1 MFGFSKKN
9 NGGVVDER
17 RINKIVDY
25 TCISPLMTQKELEKK
40 LCIAYKNKYYLV
52 CVNPINVK
60 FAKSYSSVK
69 LKGQVLIGCVIGFP
83 LGETTIDTKVYEIK
97 KAISDGAEELDVM
110 LAVSKIKAGDFNYVK
125 TEISRIV
132 KAAKKK
138 VVKIIVESS
147 SLTRVELSRV
157 SALCARCHV
166 DYIQTSS
173 GYASGGATIEDIE
186 TIVEASKGKVKVKA
200 SGGIETSSQ
209 AVIMTRAG
217 ATRIGTS
224 REI

>member
-1 MFGFSKKN
+1 MFGFNKKN
-9 NGGVVDER
+9 LGTTVDER

-40 LCIAYKNKYYLV
+40 LCVAYKNKYYSV

-60 FAKSYSSVK
+60 FASNYATVR
-69 LKGQVLIGCVIGFP
+69 LKGQVVIGTVIGFP

-97 KAISDGAEELDVM
+97 KAISDGAEEVDVM
-110 LAVSKIKAGDFNYVK
+110 LAVSKIKSGDFNYVK
-125 TEISRIV
+125 TELSRV
-132 KAAKKK
+132 MKAAKKK
-138 VVKIIVESS
+138 VVKVIVETT
-147 SLTRVELSRV
+147 SLTKVELSRV
-157 SALCARCHV
+157 SALCAKCHI
-166 DYIQTSS
+166 DYVQTSS

-186 TIVEASKGKVKVKA
+186 TIIEASKGKVKVKA
-200 SGGIETSSQ
+200 SGGIETATQ

-217 ATRIGTS
+217 AVRIGTS